1 MPSSPIAIP
10 MFESRDYT
18 IVFHEGSF
26 FFFCEDEEFLQLR
39 RDHRG
44 NFLCH
49 AYRCGVRL
57 SGGDERSL
65 VDWCCVVYAATEQT
79 GGYYSIE
86 LSIPETEQALMR
98 LSAW

>member
-1 MPSSPIAIP
+1 MPTSPISIP
-10 MFESRDYT
+10 MFNSRDYG

-26 FFFCEDEEFLQLR
+26 FLFCEHDEFLQLR

-44 NFLCH
+44 KFLCH
-49 AYRCGVRL
+49 AYRYGVLL
-57 SGGDERSL
+57 SGGDERL
-65 VDWCCVVYAATEQT
+65 LIDWFCVVYAATEQHS
-79 GGYYSIE
+79 GYHAVE